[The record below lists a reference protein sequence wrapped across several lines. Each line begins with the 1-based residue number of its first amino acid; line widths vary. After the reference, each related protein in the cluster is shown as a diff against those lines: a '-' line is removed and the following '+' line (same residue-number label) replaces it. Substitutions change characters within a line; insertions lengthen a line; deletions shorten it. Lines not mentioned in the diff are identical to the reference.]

1 MRGVLRS
8 VVENGSGRQADIPG
22 YRVAG
27 KTGTAQIAS
36 PQGGYLQGPKSNM
49 ASFLAFA
56 PADDPVFAGIVMLYK
71 VGQEP
76 STAAFG
82 RRRSSLAS
90 PKKPWRTWAFPGDE
104 LEEAADDRVRVPNVI
119 NMEFPDAE
127 EVLLAHGLTVQAEGQ
142 RGFVVEQTPPPGTRV
157 EKGTRVILTFYEEHH
172 GHGAHVTVP
181 DVLGR
186 SMKDAAMVLAREGLR
201 IRIEGTGYAVQQD
214 PEPGTQLHEGDAVTV
229 IFAPPKD

>member
-1 MRGVLRS
+1 M
-8 VVENGSGRQADIPG
+8 
-22 YRVAG
+22 
-27 KTGTAQIAS
+27 
-36 PQGGYLQGPKSNM
+36 
-49 ASFLAFA
+49 
-56 PADDPVFAGIVMLYK
+56 
-71 VGQEP
+71 
-76 STAAFG
+76 
-82 RRRSSLAS
+82 
-90 PKKPWRTWAFPGDE
+90 
-104 LEEAADDRVRVPNVI
+104 PNVI

-201 IRIEGTGYAVQQD
+201 IRIEGTGYAVRQD